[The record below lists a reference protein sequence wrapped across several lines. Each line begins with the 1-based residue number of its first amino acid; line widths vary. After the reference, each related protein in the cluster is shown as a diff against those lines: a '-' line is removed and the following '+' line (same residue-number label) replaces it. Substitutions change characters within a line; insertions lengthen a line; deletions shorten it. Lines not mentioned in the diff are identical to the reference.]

1 MDRAMNGITD
11 RTSDK
16 MLFSAMDRITDR
28 QNSFIMN
35 NDYDSIEKLHITQ
48 CFNKNNNN
56 SGSYEAS
63 SCFHLEVRMKSDEK

>member
-16 MLFSAMDRITDR
+16 MLFSYMDRITDR

-35 NDYDSIEKLHITQ
+35 EDYDSIVKLHITQ
-48 CFNKNNNN
+48 CFNYNNNN
-56 SGSYEAS
+56 SGFYESS